1 MKNDCVTPRKPG
13 HGFLI
18 QWILSAGV
26 ALLSLALAAA
36 PVGAQTLLSQT
47 TWGGAGSDVANGIAV
62 AADGS
67 SYVVGTSDSFAKDQ
81 FGQPKAGIFL
91 VKFAPDGSLAWQR
104 VWDGTTIFGSFLGPA
119 VALGA
124 DGSVYVTGTTS
135 TNGGDAVLLKFNA
148 AGDLIWQ
155 RTWGDSAFDV
165 SNAVAEASDGS
176 VYITGTAES
185 FGASGTS
192 LFVVK

>member
-26 ALLSLALAAA
+26 GLLALALAAA
-36 PVGAQTLLSQT
+36 PVGAQTLLSPVGTPTLLSQT
-47 TWGGAGSDVANGIAV
+47 TWGGAGNESANGIAV

-67 SYVVGTSDSFAKDQ
+67 SYVVGTSDSFLTDQ
-81 FGQPKAGIFL
+81 FGFRPGIFL
-91 VKFAPDGSLAWQR
+91 VKFAPDGSLVWQK
-104 VWDGTTIFGSFLGPA
+104 VWNGTTIFGSFLGPA

-135 TNGGDAVLLKFNA
+135 TSPSTNGEDAVLLK
-148 AGDLIWQ
+148 
-155 RTWGDSAFDV
+155 
-165 SNAVAEASDGS
+165 
-176 VYITGTAES
+176 
-185 FGASGTS
+185 
-192 LFVVK
+192 